1 MYTEKFYVG
10 NSFLSCEMGKCRMK
24 FLFLVRQGNGCLSFW
39 VFCFFFVLFLMLLM
53 IWKHECFILCVWLG
67 GGVEPLGR
75 ACLAIEQ
82 QTY

>member
-1 MYTEKFYVG
+1 MQDEISVPGQTRKWMLE
-10 NSFLSCEMGKCRMK
+10 FLG
-24 FLFLVRQGNGCLSFW
+24 FL
-39 VFCFFFVLFLMLLM
+39 FFFVLFLMLLM